1 MWIATGF
8 LVVSILVFTGLDFV
22 INSVLYS
29 YGLKFDTAWF
39 MLYSVGY
46 LSLYQL
52 ILGLIYFYTRSW
64 QIPLLGEAF
73 VLSGG
78 VDLVF
83 FGVWGR
89 MQFPSCVWAWSGY
102 AMFLGLHWTT
112 AVQVVWA
119 ISVMSATSIFALL
132 KGK

>member
-8 LVVSILVFTGLDFV
+8 LVVSILVFTWLDFV

-39 MLYSVGY
+39 MLYSMGY

-64 QIPLLGEAF
+64 KIPLLGK
-73 VLSGG
+73 
-78 VDLVF
+78 
-83 FGVWGR
+83 
-89 MQFPSCVWAWSGY
+89 PSY
-102 AMFLGLHWTT
+102 
-112 AVQVVWA
+112 
-119 ISVMSATSIFALL
+119 
-132 KGK
+132 

>member
-29 YGLKFDTAWF
+29 YGLKFDIAWF

-46 LSLYQL
+46 LSMYQL

-64 QIPLLGEAF
+64 KIPLLGK
-73 VLSGG
+73 
-78 VDLVF
+78 
-83 FGVWGR
+83 
-89 MQFPSCVWAWSGY
+89 PSY
-102 AMFLGLHWTT
+102 
-112 AVQVVWA
+112 
-119 ISVMSATSIFALL
+119 
-132 KGK
+132 

>member
-8 LVVSILVFTGLDFV
+8 LVASILVFTGLDFV

-39 MLYSVGY
+39 MLYSMGY

-64 QIPLLGEAF
+64 KIPLLGK
-73 VLSGG
+73 
-78 VDLVF
+78 
-83 FGVWGR
+83 
-89 MQFPSCVWAWSGY
+89 PSY
-102 AMFLGLHWTT
+102 
-112 AVQVVWA
+112 
-119 ISVMSATSIFALL
+119 
-132 KGK
+132 